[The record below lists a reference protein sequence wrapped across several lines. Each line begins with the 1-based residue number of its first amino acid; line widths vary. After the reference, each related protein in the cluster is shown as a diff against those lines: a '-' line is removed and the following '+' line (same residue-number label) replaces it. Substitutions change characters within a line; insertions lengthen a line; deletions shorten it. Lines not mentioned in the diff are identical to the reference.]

1 MRSIQSIV
9 SILQYVHIFGT
20 VEQHSVECSKL
31 YLCIVIMYHIDILTE
46 TKAASS
52 VDSIGRFS
60 YNNVC
65 MNFNIIIQT
74 FHSLVVC
81 DERSFK

>member
-1 MRSIQSIV
+1 MRSIQSYCFYSTICPYIWYC
-9 SILQYVHIFGT
+9 S
-20 VEQHSVECSKL
+20 QHSVECSKL
-31 YLCIVIMYHIDILTE
+31 YLCIVIMYHIDILIE

-52 VDSIGRFS
+52 VDSIGKFF

-74 FHSLVVC
+74 FHSIVVC